1 MIGGV
6 PKLMENLRRNIND
19 ENGNILSLAFLN
31 WIGSVLSVPLLVVI
45 IFKTK
50 NKCVKLETSPVLFM
64 HT

>member
-1 MIGGV
+1 
-6 PKLMENLRRNIND
+6 MENLRRNIND

-31 WIGSVLSVPLLVVI
+31 WIGSVLSVPLMVVI